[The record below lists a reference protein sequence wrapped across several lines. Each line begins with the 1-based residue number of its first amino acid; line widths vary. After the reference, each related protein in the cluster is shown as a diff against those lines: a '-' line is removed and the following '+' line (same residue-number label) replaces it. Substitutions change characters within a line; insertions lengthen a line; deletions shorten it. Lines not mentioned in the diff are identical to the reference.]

1 MKKLNLLALASLFLA
16 LFILSFNSNDSLKQD
31 SINKANFMAQYD
43 RYYNDVARFMAGLP
57 QTEGSSLAKFDT
69 LPETIEYH
77 KSNQAFFNNLQEI
90 LLGRMEKFSESEL
103 KDIRKDEMT
112 VFYPFSGPDFIN
124 VDPFFP
130 EASTTVMFGL
140 EPVGN
145 IPHLSENITSD
156 ELRKIYKIFRRAI
169 DSIAHINYFM
179 TFEMNRDLR
188 TVAQLDGNL
197 SIISLFMVQRGFQV
211 LNVKKVTIDS
221 TGAIV
226 DSIPGLVDNDDPT
239 DTYVSGGMIEYMKP
253 EEYKARKLYYFSHD
267 MSDDQLAKTPEVL
280 KFFKSLD
287 IDVAMFKAASY
298 LCLWLHTIREFTL
311 ENAKNVVQDDSGI
324 NLKYFKDEEWDKSFY
339 GKYQRTRKVFKGYF
353 QPELKAIYDKDTTI
367 KPLDFKFGYGSM
379 IKQDNIMVARKK
391 CHKLVKTFQRPCDLK
406 AYE

>member
-1 MKKLNLLALASLFLA
+1 MRKNYFIATLLILAITATFSA
-16 LFILSFNSNDSLKQD
+16 CNSDNANNNSGNDEIVEIDSLKQD

-57 QTEGSSLAKFDT
+57 QTEGSSLAKLDT
-69 LPETIEYH
+69 LPESIEYQ
-77 KSNQAFFNNLQEI
+77 KSNQQFFANLQEI
-90 LLGRMEKFSESEL
+90 LLGKMEAFSASEL
-103 KDIRKDEMT
+103 KDIRKEGMT

-130 EASTTVMFGL
+130 EAATTVMFGL
-140 EPVGN
+140 EPVGYV
-145 IPHLSENITSD
+145 PSMSEDITSD
-156 ELRKIYKIFRRAI
+156 ELKKIYKIFRRSI
-169 DSIAHINYFM
+169 DSIAHLNYFM

-197 SIISLFMVQRGFQV
+197 AIITLFMAQRGFHI
-211 LNVKKVTIDS
+211 LNVKKVTIDPNG
-221 TGAIV
+221 TIV
-226 DSIPGLVDNDDPT
+226 DSLPGKVDKDDPT

-253 EEYKARKLYYFSHD
+253 GEYKARKLYYFSHD
-267 MSDDQLAKTPEVL
+267 MSDENLAKTPEVL
-280 KFFKSLD
+280 KFFNSLD

-298 LCLWLHTIREFTL
+298 LCSWLHKVREFTL

-324 NLKYFKDEEWDKSFY
+324 YLKYFTDDKWDKKFY
-339 GKYQRTRKVFKGYF
+339 GKYQRTRRVFKPNF
-353 QPELKAIYDKDTTI
+353 QPDLKAVYDKDTTI

-391 CHKLVKTFQRPCDLK
+391 
-406 AYE
+406 